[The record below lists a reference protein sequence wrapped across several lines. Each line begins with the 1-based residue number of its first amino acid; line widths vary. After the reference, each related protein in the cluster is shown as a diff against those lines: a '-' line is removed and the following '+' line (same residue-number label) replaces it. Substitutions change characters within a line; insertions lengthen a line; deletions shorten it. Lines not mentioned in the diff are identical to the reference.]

1 MRKFLKSIF
10 FWFLTC
16 TGCGSISDALSYF
29 IHFIGLR
36 RMAKAN
42 GDRLDSEWV
51 MQQMMAVRAMEQ
63 VSE

>member
-1 MRKFLKSIF
+1 
-10 FWFLTC
+10 
-16 TGCGSISDALSYF
+16 
-29 IHFIGLR
+29 
-36 RMAKAN
+36 MAKAN